1 MAYAQICQAEKVNE
15 EVNFPVTGLDLQ
27 EFCKLD

>member
-1 MAYAQICQAEKVNE
+1 MAYAQICQAEKVSE
-15 EVNFPVTGLDLQ
+15 EVDFPIKDLDLK